1 MLSLFSRGRDAPQDG
16 LSKGTTP
23 PRQFVPKVKA
33 RKRPSLIARSMARL
47 GLPGSGQSAEPA
59 DGALLLVTDN
69 ILVMDPRHA
78 LPVHRACGAWGLSQ
92 SAAAMPQASAT
103 LERVLDWCKSQ
114 DPESAVT
121 VIDCGVGAC
130 MSRVGGGWPLGR
142 PGRCHPSLG
151 FWSTVLRASPAD
163 AHAVPNVAELADAAL
178 ACLRSWCGVAPAPPT
193 GTHGESCPPRPPRAV
208 LILAPSA
215 TSTVAIVVGCL
226 MAAHAVT
233 QAASR
238 ASSRCRIS
246 RPPRALG
253 VAMAA
258 GLPLSQRPGA
268 LPAPAVRTATESA
281 VVLPRTSVA
290 FVGAA
295 GKRRRWSQREARSE
309 TGTAAASAAAAGVG
323 GPDDGSPTRAS
334 RSPRGG
340 AGSPTVRRASRA
352 TDAAVDAAGL
362 DPGSASSEAA
372 APLSPGRSGAGW
384 LLGSRQPRVA
394 RLVAAV
400 SSALRPPQAA
410 RAAASA
416 QFRAS
421 VSDEAGVPPSPD
433 IPPGTSSA
441 LPARAPHPDQFVAL
455 INAVSTHGSLEAVG
469 LPSCDAITNASGR
482 LHVAFGDDPSTLLS
496 TPGLRGGL
504 AQMHAYCSRAAPRWS
519 RLAVRWAAAAAAARA
534 DKSASAVTT
543 EGSAAGWAVV
553 AEPSLRTGD
562 LAATLRAAAAALAR
576 SQAAAPAPAPAAAAG
591 APGPE
596 QPCSASAGP
605 ASGAAL
611 PGASSRPP
619 REAAGAAVAPATDA
633 GAPVGGASPTGPA
646 AGSPDAPTR
655 GSANGAPLTAVLRWV
670 EISHA
675 PLTSE
680 SCSFTPGV
688 TVVDRGPEG
697 GARILFSSN
706 VRGRRVYASGS
717 GPVLVPVDCLVTGLT
732 TVRLADVASRWRDP
746 DPDEDGPQLVMEN
759 NVVAAISVHPSTL
772 VPRPAELAL
781 ADSLAGLA
789 GPGSDSDAGAG
800 ACTCKGAVG
809 AAAASTAATAASS
822 PAASGSGSGFEPWT
836 ASVTFDRAQCGIPA
850 ADHRFPDGFC
860 VSLVFS
866 SVPDAAPWKLYRSV
880 KEGVVSDD
888 EAEAEAPVPRVFAVA
903 PLDAPAPPRLAF
915 GRCVHEDCGV
925 LTPIPLR
932 ALQASAGRGPEFT
945 ASFDAE
951 DSGSGARADDPPAAF
966 LRRSRERARRKGA
979 RLLVPRGAAG
989 RRALDLPAGMPWGD
1003 SNSDS
1008 SSVASDADASD
1019 RGAARPGDGGAEPRA
1034 CRGGL
1039 LPEGGQ
1045 SRGDRLRLA
1054 VDTFR
1059 SYGADAARRAALEA
1073 RRASAVLWAGG
1084 GGGFPLVTC
1093 ACVGCGRRVQV
1104 PPTMSVACGEAEE
1117 CMVCAPYEDDTA
1129 AQHAEPAADTEA
1141 HPFEVDSRSRAGE
1154 GAAVA
1159 ALAAASRRR
1168 QAGLDQELGRILA
1181 ATRLAVPREVAS
1193 EAQALLGTAGASDED
1208 LILVLAVLE
1217 ARGAGASAPA
1227 GRASEA
1233 GGSGRAGTAG
1243 APDDDASIAARLQA
1257 AEMRESGASE
1267 AEVEQFLQGAG
1278 VAAAE
1283 AGPARRGAPPGVVS
1297 GRAPAAPS
1305 TAASA
1310 ATAPAAP
1317 ADPSAR
1323 SPGGPTTRTRAG
1335 GATAPPGP
1343 SAYASRARSTRESAR
1358 IAATVRG
1365 TVFGRASMKGAS
1377 PEEVDRLAVIG
1388 ITAEDLATARATED
1402 DSVPSSDVPESVR
1415 ARGRPSAACVVCC
1428 EDYEEGERV
1437 RVLPC
1442 LHRMHVRCIDPWL
1455 LIKAEC
1461 PVCHESSRGGMNKDV
1476 VALVRAL
1483 SDAAAEGFEGHDER
1497 VRDLL
1502 AGFLPAGMAG
1512 VDAVFRRYFAA
1523 VEAAKH

>member
-1 MLSLFSRGRDAPQDG
+1 
-16 LSKGTTP
+16 
-23 PRQFVPKVKA
+23 
-33 RKRPSLIARSMARL
+33 MARL

-121 VIDCGVGAC
+121 
-130 MSRVGGGWPLGR
+130 
-142 PGRCHPSLG
+142 
-151 FWSTVLRASPAD
+151 
-163 AHAVPNVAELADAAL
+163 
-178 ACLRSWCGVAPAPPT
+178 
-193 GTHGESCPPRPPRAV
+193 
-208 LILAPSA
+208 
-215 TSTVAIVVGCL
+215 
-226 MAAHAVT
+226 
-233 QAASR
+233 
-238 ASSRCRIS
+238 
-246 RPPRALG
+246 
-253 VAMAA
+253 
-258 GLPLSQRPGA
+258 
-268 LPAPAVRTATESA
+268 
-281 VVLPRTSVA
+281 
-290 FVGAA
+290 
-295 GKRRRWSQREARSE
+295 
-309 TGTAAASAAAAGVG
+309 
-323 GPDDGSPTRAS
+323 
-334 RSPRGG
+334 
-340 AGSPTVRRASRA
+340 
-352 TDAAVDAAGL
+352 
-362 DPGSASSEAA
+362 
-372 APLSPGRSGAGW
+372 
-384 LLGSRQPRVA
+384 
-394 RLVAAV
+394 
-400 SSALRPPQAA
+400 
-410 RAAASA
+410 
-416 QFRAS
+416 FRAS

-482 LHVAFGDDPSTLLS
+482 LHVAFGDDPSTLL
-496 TPGLRGGL
+496 
-504 AQMHAYCSRAAPRWS
+504 
-519 RLAVRWAAAAAAARA
+519 
-534 DKSASAVTT
+534 
-543 EGSAAGWAVV
+543 
-553 AEPSLRTGD
+553 
-562 LAATLRAAAAALAR
+562 
-576 SQAAAPAPAPAAAAG
+576 
-591 APGPE
+591 
-596 QPCSASAGP
+596 
-605 ASGAAL
+605 
-611 PGASSRPP
+611 
-619 REAAGAAVAPATDA
+619 
-633 GAPVGGASPTGPA
+633 
-646 AGSPDAPTR
+646 
-655 GSANGAPLTAVLRWV
+655 
-670 EISHA
+670 
-675 PLTSE
+675 
-680 SCSFTPGV
+680 FTPGV

-822 PAASGSGSGFEPWT
+822 PAASGSRSGSGFEPWT

-1008 SSVASDADASD
+1008 SSVASDAEASD
-1019 RGAARPGDGGAEPRA
+1019 RGAARPGDGGAEPRPG
-1034 CRGGL
+1034 RGGL

-1059 SYGADAARRAALEA
+1059 SCGADAARRAALEA

-1129 AQHAEPAADTEA
+1129 AQHAEPAADAEA

-1217 ARGAGASAPA
+1217 ARGAGAAAPA

-1317 ADPSAR
+1317 ADSSAR
-1323 SPGGPTTRTRAG
+1323 PPGGPTTRTRAG

>member
-78 LPVHRACGAWGLSQ
+78 LPVHRA
-92 SAAAMPQASAT
+92 
-103 LERVLDWCKSQ
+103 
-114 DPESAVT
+114 
-121 VIDCGVGAC
+121 
-130 MSRVGGGWPLGR
+130 
-142 PGRCHPSLG
+142 
-151 FWSTVLRASPAD
+151 
-163 AHAVPNVAELADAAL
+163 
-178 ACLRSWCGVAPAPPT
+178 
-193 GTHGESCPPRPPRAV
+193 
-208 LILAPSA
+208 
-215 TSTVAIVVGCL
+215 
-226 MAAHAVT
+226 
-233 QAASR
+233 
-238 ASSRCRIS
+238 
-246 RPPRALG
+246 
-253 VAMAA
+253 
-258 GLPLSQRPGA
+258 
-268 LPAPAVRTATESA
+268 
-281 VVLPRTSVA
+281 
-290 FVGAA
+290 
-295 GKRRRWSQREARSE
+295 
-309 TGTAAASAAAAGVG
+309 
-323 GPDDGSPTRAS
+323 
-334 RSPRGG
+334 
-340 AGSPTVRRASRA
+340 
-352 TDAAVDAAGL
+352 
-362 DPGSASSEAA
+362 
-372 APLSPGRSGAGW
+372 
-384 LLGSRQPRVA
+384 
-394 RLVAAV
+394 
-400 SSALRPPQAA
+400 
-410 RAAASA
+410 
-416 QFRAS
+416 
-421 VSDEAGVPPSPD
+421 
-433 IPPGTSSA
+433 
-441 LPARAPHPDQFVAL
+441 
-455 INAVSTHGSLEAVG
+455 
-469 LPSCDAITNASGR
+469 
-482 LHVAFGDDPSTLLS
+482 
-496 TPGLRGGL
+496 
-504 AQMHAYCSRAAPRWS
+504 
-519 RLAVRWAAAAAAARA
+519 
-534 DKSASAVTT
+534 
-543 EGSAAGWAVV
+543 
-553 AEPSLRTGD
+553 
-562 LAATLRAAAAALAR
+562 
-576 SQAAAPAPAPAAAAG
+576 
-591 APGPE
+591 
-596 QPCSASAGP
+596 
-605 ASGAAL
+605 
-611 PGASSRPP
+611 
-619 REAAGAAVAPATDA
+619 
-633 GAPVGGASPTGPA
+633 
-646 AGSPDAPTR
+646 
-655 GSANGAPLTAVLRWV
+655 
-670 EISHA
+670 
-675 PLTSE
+675 
-680 SCSFTPGV
+680 FTPGV

-822 PAASGSGSGFEPWT
+822 PAASGSRSGSGFEPWT

-880 KEGVVSDD
+880 KEGV
-888 EAEAEAPVPRVFAVA
+888 
-903 PLDAPAPPRLAF
+903 
-915 GRCVHEDCGV
+915 
-925 LTPIPLR
+925 
-932 ALQASAGRGPEFT
+932 
-945 ASFDAE
+945 
-951 DSGSGARADDPPAAF
+951 
-966 LRRSRERARRKGA
+966 
-979 RLLVPRGAAG
+979 
-989 RRALDLPAGMPWGD
+989 
-1003 SNSDS
+1003 
-1008 SSVASDADASD
+1008 
-1019 RGAARPGDGGAEPRA
+1019 
-1034 CRGGL
+1034 
-1039 LPEGGQ
+1039 
-1045 SRGDRLRLA
+1045 
-1054 VDTFR
+1054 
-1059 SYGADAARRAALEA
+1059 
-1073 RRASAVLWAGG
+1073 
-1084 GGGFPLVTC
+1084 
-1093 ACVGCGRRVQV
+1093 V

-1217 ARGAGASAPA
+1217 ARGAGAAAPA
-1227 GRASEA
+1227 GRSSEA

-1317 ADPSAR
+1317 ADSSAR
-1323 SPGGPTTRTRAG
+1323 PPGGPTTRTRAG

>member
-121 VIDCGVGAC
+121 
-130 MSRVGGGWPLGR
+130 
-142 PGRCHPSLG
+142 
-151 FWSTVLRASPAD
+151 
-163 AHAVPNVAELADAAL
+163 
-178 ACLRSWCGVAPAPPT
+178 
-193 GTHGESCPPRPPRAV
+193 
-208 LILAPSA
+208 
-215 TSTVAIVVGCL
+215 
-226 MAAHAVT
+226 
-233 QAASR
+233 
-238 ASSRCRIS
+238 
-246 RPPRALG
+246 
-253 VAMAA
+253 
-258 GLPLSQRPGA
+258 
-268 LPAPAVRTATESA
+268 
-281 VVLPRTSVA
+281 
-290 FVGAA
+290 
-295 GKRRRWSQREARSE
+295 
-309 TGTAAASAAAAGVG
+309 
-323 GPDDGSPTRAS
+323 
-334 RSPRGG
+334 
-340 AGSPTVRRASRA
+340 
-352 TDAAVDAAGL
+352 
-362 DPGSASSEAA
+362 
-372 APLSPGRSGAGW
+372 
-384 LLGSRQPRVA
+384 
-394 RLVAAV
+394 
-400 SSALRPPQAA
+400 AA

-482 LHVAFGDDPSTLLS
+482 LHVAFGDDPSTLL
-496 TPGLRGGL
+496 
-504 AQMHAYCSRAAPRWS
+504 
-519 RLAVRWAAAAAAARA
+519 
-534 DKSASAVTT
+534 
-543 EGSAAGWAVV
+543 
-553 AEPSLRTGD
+553 
-562 LAATLRAAAAALAR
+562 
-576 SQAAAPAPAPAAAAG
+576 
-591 APGPE
+591 
-596 QPCSASAGP
+596 
-605 ASGAAL
+605 
-611 PGASSRPP
+611 
-619 REAAGAAVAPATDA
+619 
-633 GAPVGGASPTGPA
+633 
-646 AGSPDAPTR
+646 
-655 GSANGAPLTAVLRWV
+655 
-670 EISHA
+670 
-675 PLTSE
+675 
-680 SCSFTPGV
+680 FTPGV

-951 DSGSGARADDPPAAF
+951 DSGSGARADDPPAA
-966 LRRSRERARRKGA
+966 
-979 RLLVPRGAAG
+979 
-989 RRALDLPAGMPWGD
+989 
-1003 SNSDS
+1003 
-1008 SSVASDADASD
+1008 
-1019 RGAARPGDGGAEPRA
+1019 
-1034 CRGGL
+1034 
-1039 LPEGGQ
+1039 
-1045 SRGDRLRLA
+1045 
-1054 VDTFR
+1054 
-1059 SYGADAARRAALEA
+1059 
-1073 RRASAVLWAGG
+1073 
-1084 GGGFPLVTC
+1084 
-1093 ACVGCGRRVQV
+1093 RVQV